1 MKSILKKALLG
12 IAIVAV
18 FNQCKKVEGPGGTSA
33 IRGALVGVNFTS
45 GESEIIE
52 ITVKSGS
59 DLEHGDYWLFNSPSG
74 ENLYYVWYK
83 NQNWV
88 SNGNPFLQG
97 RTGISVDFNYSDSNT
112 EIANKTA
119 EAISLALQ
127 GEYTMSL
134 NQDIISLTS
143 SSHSAITDAD
153 NGTTNFNVDISNQ
166 GKPDVTGEETAIAD
180 ERVFLI
186 YGEGTSFN
194 ETVRT
199 GANGIF
205 TFEGLQ
211 VGKYKAYALTENQVT
226 GEKTPVYLSIE
237 ISKNGTITEIGQLTI
252 SH

>member
-12 IAIVAV
+12 IAIIAL
-18 FNQCKKVEGPGGTSA
+18 FSQCKKVEGPGGTSA
-33 IRGALVGVNFTS
+33 IRGSLAGVNFTS

-59 DLEHGDYWLFNSPSG
+59 AIEHGDYWLFNSPSG

-112 EIANKTA
+112 EIAYKTA
-119 EAISLALQ
+119 TAISLPLQ
-127 GEYTMSL
+127 GEYNVNL
-134 NQDIISLTS
+134 NHDIISLTS

-166 GKPDVTGEETAIAD
+166 GKPDVTGTETAIAD
-180 ERVFLI
+180 ERIFLI
-186 YGEGTSFN
+186 YGDGTIFN

-199 GANGIF
+199 GANGIY
-205 TFEGLQ
+205 TFEKLQ
-211 VGKYKAYALTENQVT
+211 VGKYKVYALTENQIT
-226 GEKTPVYLSIE
+226 GEKTPVYLSVE
-237 ISKNGTITEIGQLTI
+237 ITENGTITEIGQLTI